1 MTLGLKIRRMLK
13 EDGTDSPELIDE
25 ARSRREVSDSIL
37 EVIYHKILD
46 HYRDEEDHSSTK
58 RKKSARER
66 K

>member
-13 EDGTDSPELIDE
+13 EDGKDTPELIEE

-46 HYRDEEDHSSTK
+46 HYKDGEDHSSTK
-58 RKKSARER
+58 RKKSAKER